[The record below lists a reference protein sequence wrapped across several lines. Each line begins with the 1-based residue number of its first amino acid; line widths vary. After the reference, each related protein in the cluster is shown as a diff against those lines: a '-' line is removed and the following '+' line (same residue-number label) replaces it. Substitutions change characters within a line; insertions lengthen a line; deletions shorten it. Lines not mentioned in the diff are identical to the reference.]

1 MIYGNNGK
9 LVFNVNVPDVAHAS
23 PFDCA
28 AFPDSLALCSDA
40 DLIIGGVDDI
50 QKLHVRAVPLG
61 EQPRR
66 IAHQPATKTFAVLT
80 QRENVD
86 GARIRDEHFVRLL
99 DAETFETKHSYPL
112 LPEENDGAVVSCR
125 FADDDATYYAVGTA
139 FTAPEEVEPSRG
151 RVLVFKVVRDELVL
165 VAEKEVKGA
174 VYNLNAFNGKLWRS
188 TQGAALPMGE
198 GRRRRRR
205 RRRRRGAVDAA
216 RLATTSSSASART
229 TGTSWLCVQVRGDLI
244 VGD

>member
-1 MIYGNNGK
+1 M
-9 LVFNVNVPDVAHAS
+9 
-23 PFDCA
+23 
-28 AFPDSLALCSDA
+28 
-40 DLIIGGVDDI
+40 
-50 QKLHVRAVPLG
+50 RAVPLG

-139 FTAPEEVEPSRG
+139 ITAPEEVEPSRG
-151 RVLVFKVVRDELVL
+151 RVLVFTVVRDELVL

-174 VYNLNAFNGKLWRS
+174 VYNLNAFNGKLLAGVNSKVQLFRW
-188 TQGAALPMGE
+188 GA
-198 GRRRRRR
+198 RRRRRR
-205 RRRRRGAVDAA
+205 RRRRRG
-216 RLATTSSSASART
+216 R
-229 TGTSWLCVQVRGDLI
+229 RGDWRPRAHRRVLAPRAHRGS
-244 VGD
+244 VRAGPR